1 MKKSI
6 NHLYLI
12 ILLSVL
18 SSVAPMGVDT
28 YIPSIPDIANAFN
41 VSIEKIELSLSV
53 FLIGFSVGQIFGGP
67 ISDKYGRKMSSVFG
81 LLGFAFFS
89 LVIIFST
96 TIYELWVFRFFE
108 AFFGGIVVVN
118 AAAAVRDRF
127 HGVEA
132 AKVFSLIGMV
142 RSFAPLIAPAIGAFI
157 IHFYSWKAIFIF
169 LTLYALVVAFFIY
182 KDLEESYT
190 YSKQNVIESFKTV
203 LSHKLAL
210 KAMLVLG
217 FSFGGFFII
226 IAKTSFI
233 YIEYFKIPTDYF
245 PFFFGINFIVLM
257 IMIKINITLLKKFN
271 PVELIK
277 MAILIQIISGG
288 LFALNYEDITLV
300 LTVVLIACYMSMMAF
315 IFGNCMALTLEH
327 FPKNAGVASGVVGV
341 LQFGLGAII
350 SSIALSFHDETF
362 FPIGTAIC
370 LISILAYIIMS
381 NYKNV

>member
-28 YIPSIPDIANAFN
+28 YIPSIPDIADAFN

-89 LVIIFST
+89 FVIIFST
-96 TIYELWVFRFFE
+96 TIYELWFFRFFE